1 MEFLTAVLPYLPIV
15 GIIIVVLVLLFV
27 MIKVVSGNEVLV
39 VTGVGATK
47 KITKKVKVMRDG
59 KEVEE
64 EHVSYEPKVRIAGAS
79 LVIPFIQQ
87 ARKFDICVMK
97 ASKEGDT
104 MKTKTGVEIDIDW
117 GISYAP
123 NADSV
128 ESLLPCIRQFLDKD
142 KREIE
147 DIIKNAVAGGLRA
160 VISTMTPQEVMTG
173 KDTLDERVKANI
185 SDQMAELGYKVQ
197 LYIQEVRDTHN
208 STYYYDIAAKDRE
221 TTRREAANITAE
233 ADQDVRKK
241 KAAMEQAAK
250 TAELESEVAVAERTK
265 ETAIKKA
272 EFKAETDRAAAD
284 AEIAGELRKT
294 ERQKELEIQKGE
306 VAVTTQEQSNRAA
319 EAKQKVAVTEA
330 ETEKKQSIIKAEAQ
344 SEQKK
349 IEAAAEAAVQVQKA
363 SGTAEAKK
371 KEAEGSAAA
380 AKIDAAGKAEA
391 KKLEADAESEKTRK
405 IGEAEAAAIAAKGKA
420 EAEAIE
426 AKGRAEAEAARAL
439 SDAQAANDRVN
450 FEIRKLEIER
460 DTKVQIATNVAT
472 VMANIGEKATFYD
485 FGGKSADGSSDLLTS
500 VLSNIPQIFA
510 KANLE
515 NKALNGG
522 PVTDTL
528 NQLVGAVAEPLKAL
542 AEKKTVIKE
551 SENPGN
557 SENADNSAQE

>member
-1 MEFLTAVLPYLPIV
+1 MEFLAAVLPYLPII
-15 GIIIVVLVLLFV
+15 GAIVIVLILLFV

-59 KEVEE
+59 KETEE
-64 EHVSYEPKVRIAGAS
+64 EHISYEPKVRIAGAS

-197 LYIQEVRDTHN
+197 LYIQEVRDTNN

-241 KAAMEQAAK
+241 RAAMEQAAK

-294 ERQKELEIQKGE
+294 ERRKELEIQRGE

-330 ETEKKQSIIKAEAQ
+330 ETEKKKAIIEAEAQ
-344 SEQKK
+344 SEQRK
-349 IEAAAEAAVQVQKA
+349 IEASAEAAVQVQKA
-363 SGTAEAKK
+363 TGTAEAKK

-380 AKIDAAGKAEA
+380 VKIDAQGKAEA
-391 KKLEADAESEKTRK
+391 KKLEAEAESEKTRK

-426 AKGRAEAEAARAL
+426 AKGKAEAEAARAL

-450 FEIRKLEIER
+450 FEIKKLEIER
-460 DTKVQIATNVAT
+460 DTKVQIATSVAT

-485 FGGKSADGSSDLLTS
+485 FGGKGSDGSGDLLTS

-515 NKALNGG
+515 NEALNGA
-522 PVTDTL
+522 PVTDTV
-528 NQLVGAVAEPLKAL
+528 NQLVSAVADPLKAL
-542 AEKKTVIKE
+542 AEKKTIIKD
-551 SENPGN
+551 SEKPDAPA
-557 SENADNSAQE
+557 EE